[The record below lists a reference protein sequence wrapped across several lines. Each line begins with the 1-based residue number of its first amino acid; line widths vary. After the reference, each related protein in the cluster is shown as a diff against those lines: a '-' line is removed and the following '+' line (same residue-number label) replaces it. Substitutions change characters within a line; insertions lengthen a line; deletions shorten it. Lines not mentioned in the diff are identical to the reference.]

1 MRPVVMKTAHVR
13 AALQRST
20 STWSRLA
27 VFVTESVS
35 PPQKTRCGDSMVS
48 AFVRNVRLFDDTLYL

>member
-1 MRPVVMKTAHVR
+1 MRPVAMKTAHVR

-35 PPQKTRCGDSMVS
+35 PPRKTRCGDSMVS
-48 AFVRNVRLFDDTLYL
+48 AFVRNV